1 MSLRNRICTSILAVG
16 MMASGAAVLAQ
27 TPSPVNSTTGV
38 QQPDRTGLGR
48 RRMRRRMGHMRLLSQ
63 LDLTD
68 AQKQQV
74 RSIVQNQAASTKT
87 QREELR
93 QLREQRR
100 AGTLTTEGEAR
111 AKELRL
117 QLREA
122 RKGTRAQMMNVLT
135 AEQKA
140 KLEEMI
146 KTRRAN
152 HEKFG
157 RRQQQPN

>member
-16 MMASGAAVLAQ
+16 MMASGTAVLAQ
-27 TPSPVNSTTGV
+27 TPSPAYPTTGV
-38 QQPDRTGLGR
+38 QQPDRTGMGR
-48 RRMRRRMGHMRLLSQ
+48 RRMRRRMGQRRLLSQ
-63 LDLTD
+63 LNLTD

-74 RSIVQNQAASTKT
+74 RSIIQNQAGSTKA
-87 QREELR
+87 QGEELW
-93 QLREQRR
+93 QLSQQRR
-100 AGTLTTEGEAR
+100 AGTLTPEGEAR

-140 KLEEMI
+140 KLEETI